1 MKNKKISSYRL
12 SRIITS
18 RECKS
23 STDFLIDMYDAMTPE
38 QRQEIKEMFIRNKNQ
53 KLCINA

>member
-1 MKNKKISSYRL
+1 MKKISSYRL

-23 STDFLIDMYDAMTPE
+23 STDFLIDMYDAMTTA
-38 QRQEIKEMFIRNKNQ
+38 QRQEIKEMFERNKKL
-53 KLCINA
+53 KLCTNA

>member
-1 MKNKKISSYRL
+1 MKKISSYRL

-18 RECKS
+18 RECQS
-23 STDFLIDMYDAMTPE
+23 STDFLIDMYDTMTLE

-53 KLCINA
+53 NLCTNV

>member
-1 MKNKKISSYRL
+1 MKKISSYRL

-18 RECKS
+18 RECQNT
-23 STDFLIDMYDAMTPE
+23 TDFLVGMYDAMTQE

-53 KLCINA
+53 KLCINV